1 MTLMLDFDINVLFNN
16 WDRYIDGFLTTL
28 QVSLIGLVGSFI
40 LGTLIA
46 VFRIAPVKPLNWFG
60 TAYVEFFRNIPLL
73 ITVYLFYYGL
83 GSFGVNF
90 DGFAA
95 GTIGLTIYT
104 SAYVA
109 EAIRAGIQTVPK
121 GQMEAGRSSGL
132 SYNQTMIEIILPQ
145 AIKISLPAIGNQFI
159 NMFKNSSIL
168 AIVAGADLM
177 LVSDQINSD
186 IFMPVSVYAFTAMF
200 YLVIT
205 LPLSFGVLYLER
217 RLAKTS

>member
-1 MTLMLDFDINVLFNN
+1 MLDFDINVLFNN

-95 GTIGLTIYT
+95 GTIGLPIYT